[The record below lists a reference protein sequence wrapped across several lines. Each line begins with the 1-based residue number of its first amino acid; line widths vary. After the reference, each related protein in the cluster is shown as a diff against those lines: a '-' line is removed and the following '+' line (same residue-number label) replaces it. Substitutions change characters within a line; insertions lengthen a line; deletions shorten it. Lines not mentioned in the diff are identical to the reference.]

1 MHAIVCKWKQR
12 AVFRRWFCFCYVD
25 SMDQTQI
32 IKLKSF
38 GSKQLYPVAIWQAQV
53 WHFQP
58 VESCKIQNVS
68 DFREFWDFFNLKNSC
83 PSFILYFSKTAQ
95 LYIMILTFQN
105 RVHSS
110 WIIGRMNLLCWWLF
124 SKHVHKIP
132 SFCIH
137 SYIKILETYQC
148 FLSMMLYLNSFP
160 QEIFLMSFIYNFCTW
175 KTMWLFSAYSRG
187 LTVTCVVDILF
198 INDLLNSLGACLDFF
213 LKLFSTFKC
222 HNLSLHSKPPV
233 YSRNFLINN
242 LNMAVPNLCQLLQL
256 PSSYSGNYRL

>member
-1 MHAIVCKWKQR
+1 MWILW
-12 AVFRRWFCFCYVD
+12 
-25 SMDQTQI
+25 
-32 IKLKSF
+32 IKLKSSSSNHLAASNF
-38 GSKQLYPVAIWQAQV
+38 TLWP
-53 WHFQP
+53 
-58 VESCKIQNVS
+58 S
-68 DFREFWDFFNLKNSC
+68 DRLKCGIFNLWNPVRSRMFQISENFEIFYLKNCC
-83 PSFILYFSKTAQ
+83 PSFILYFSQTVH

-105 RVHSS
+105 RIHSS
-110 WIIGRMNLLCWWLF
+110 WIIGRMNLLCWWLNL
-124 SKHVHKIP
+124 KHVHKIP
-132 SFCIH
+132 FFCMH

-148 FLSMMLYLNSFP
+148 FLSTMLYLNFFP

-198 INDLLNSLGACLDFF
+198 INDLLNSLGARLDFF

-256 PSSYSGNYRL
+256 PSSYSGN